1 MRGADCSYGPYFST
15 DYSQQTHIHTHTH
28 ALQNSKNKTCMYKVF
43 FSNKRRHWVKDAKG
57 RQYNINRYTNI
68 QQWDCHMSSKY
79 SFVFSTNGIYRKSAF
94 FLSCCLC
101 VWLPFHKQKTTKK
114 KRQQQQQKI
123 SRSVVGPLNTHK
135 WFDG

>member
-1 MRGADCSYGPYFST
+1 MELTVLMGLIFLQIIPNRHTYT
-15 DYSQQTHIHTHTH
+15 HTHTH
-28 ALQNSKNKTCMYKVF
+28 YKTVKIKHVCIKFF

-94 FLSCCLC
+94 FFSLVVCVFGCLSTN
-101 VWLPFHKQKTTKK
+101 KNNEKKKTTTTTENKSF
-114 KRQQQQQKI
+114 
-123 SRSVVGPLNTHK
+123 SRRSLKHT
-135 WFDG
+135 